1 MFDQLVVSSRQRRRH
16 RTGKFFLLTSALYMF
31 AIASAFVVSV
41 LAFDPKLAD
50 LNEITIIRLPAA
62 FVNKP
67 PTTDFGPMRT
77 SNNTPRPDYLSVQRF
92 ENLGN
97 TRADLKPPM
106 TLVDHFAV
114 DAGPGSAD
122 GPAGPPIGFGVIGGD
137 AKSDP
142 PPKPD
147 PPKPKPAAQTNAVD
161 QRPLRVISQILQ
173 GKAIE
178 RVVPSYPELGKK
190 IRLQG
195 DVSVEVIVSP
205 DGRVESAR
213 AVSGHPMLASAAVD
227 AARRW
232 RFGPTL
238 LNGVPVRVT
247 GVIVFVFK
255 LNE

>member
-16 RTGKFFLLTSALYMF
+16 TTGKFFLLTSTMYLF

-50 LNEITIIRLPAA
+50 LNEVTIIRLPAT
-62 FVNKP
+62 FLNP
-67 PTTDFGPMRT
+67 PPPPYCGPGPTSHDTT
-77 SNNTPRPDYLSVQRF
+77 RPDYLRVQRF
-92 ENLGN
+92 EDLGN
-97 TRADLKPPM
+97 TRAELIPPM
-106 TLVDHFAV
+106 TTVDHFGV
-114 DAGPGSAD
+114 DAGAGSAD
-122 GPAGPPIGFGVIGGD
+122 GPAGPPAGFGVIGGD
-137 AKSDP
+137 AKGDAP
-142 PPKPD
+142 PRPD
-147 PPKPKPAAQTNAVD
+147 PPKPKPGVQPTPD
-161 QRPLRVISQILQ
+161 QKPMRVVSQILQ

-178 RVVPSYPELGKK
+178 RVVPVYPELMKK

-195 DVSVEVIVSP
+195 DVSIEVIVSP

-238 LNGVPVRVT
+238 LNGIPVRVT
-247 GVIVFVFK
+247 GVIVFVFR

>member
-16 RTGKFFLLTSALYMF
+16 TTGKFFLMTSALYVF
-31 AIASAFVVSV
+31 AIAGAFVVSV

-50 LNEITIIRLPAA
+50 VNEVTPIIRPPVAK
-62 FVNKP
+62 FEPP
-67 PTTDFGPMRT
+67 PTQIERGPRSDDTPPPDFQNVARLENLSRDHSVTPPIIDRGIFDPGSSGGSGGPGGPGGPGIDFG
-77 SNNTPRPDYLSVQRF
+77 LI
-92 ENLGN
+92 E
-97 TRADLKPPM
+97 
-106 TLVDHFAV
+106 
-114 DAGPGSAD
+114 
-122 GPAGPPIGFGVIGGD
+122 GD
-137 AKSDP
+137 PKGDP
-142 PPKPD
+142 PPRPD
-147 PPKPKPAAQTNAVD
+147 PPKPKPAVQPTPD
-161 QRPLRVISQILQ
+161 QRPIRVVSQILQ

-178 RVVPSYPELGKK
+178 RAVPGYPELAKK

-213 AVSGHPMLASAAVD
+213 AVSGHPMLASGAVD

-238 LNGVPVRVT
+238 LNGIPVRVT

>member
-1 MFDQLVVSSRQRRRH
+1 MFDQLVVSSRQSRRH
-16 RTGKFFLLTSALYMF
+16 TTGKFFVLTSALYVL
-31 AIASAFVVSV
+31 AIASAFVGSV
-41 LAFDPKLAD
+41 LAFDLKLAD
-50 LNEITIIRLPAA
+50 LNEVTIIRLPAA
-62 FVNKP
+62 FVNP
-67 PTTDFGPMRT
+67 PPPPYCGPGPT
-77 SNNTPRPDYLSVQRF
+77 SHNTPRPDYLNVQKF

-106 TLVDHFAV
+106 TIVDHFGV
-114 DAGPGSAD
+114 DDGQGSAD
-122 GPAGPPIGFGVIGGD
+122 GPAGPPMGFGVIGGD
-137 AKSDP
+137 AKGDP
-142 PPKPD
+142 PPRPD
-147 PPKPKPAAQTNAVD
+147 PPKPKPAAQPTPD

-238 LNGVPVRVT
+238 LNGIPVPVT
-247 GVIVFVFK
+247 GVIVFVFR

>member
-16 RTGKFFLLTSALYMF
+16 TTGKFFLMTSALYVF
-31 AIASAFVVSV
+31 AIASAFAVSILV
-41 LAFDPKLAD
+41 SNPRLAD
-50 LNEITIIRLPAA
+50 TSEVTHIIPVPPMIGGPRKATGPPAPA
-62 FVNKP
+62 TTTP
-67 PTTDFGPMRT
+67 P
-77 SNNTPRPDYLSVQRF
+77 PDYRNVEKLETLLSHHGDGPPPLTTLDPRIGDPG
-92 ENLGN
+92 LG
-97 TRADLKPPM
+97 
-106 TLVDHFAV
+106 
-114 DAGPGSAD
+114 GD
-122 GPAGPPIGFGVIGGD
+122 GPAGPGIAFGVIGGD
-137 AKSDP
+137 AKTDP
-142 PPKPD
+142 PPRPD
-147 PPKPKPAAQTNAVD
+147 PPKPKPVVQATPD
-161 QRPLRVISQILQ
+161 QRPLRVVSQILQ

-178 RVVPSYPELGKK
+178 RAVPGYPELAKK
-190 IRLQG
+190 VRLQG

-247 GVIVFVFK
+247 GVIVFVFR

>member
-1 MFDQLVVSSRQRRRH
+1 MFDQLVLSSRQRRRH
-16 RTGKFFLLTSALYMF
+16 TTGKFFLLTSALYVF

-50 LNEITIIRLPAA
+50 LNEVTIIRLPAA
-62 FVNKP
+62 FVNP
-67 PTTDFGPMRT
+67 PPPTDFGEPI
-77 SNNTPRPDYLSVQRF
+77 SDGAPPPDFRNVARL
-92 ENLGN
+92 ENLSSEHWV
-97 TRADLKPPM
+97 TPPM
-106 TLVDHFAV
+106 IDRGIGDPGVGSSD
-114 DAGPGSAD
+114 GPG
-122 GPAGPPIGFGVIGGD
+122 GPGIDFGLIGGD
-137 AKSDP
+137 AKGTP
-142 PPKPD
+142 PPEPD
-147 PPKPKPAAQTNAVD
+147 PPKPKPAVQPIPAD
-161 QRPLRVISQILQ
+161 QKPMRVVSQILQ

-178 RVVPSYPELGKK
+178 RVVPVYPELMRR

-255 LNE
+255 LVD

>member
-1 MFDQLVVSSRQRRRH
+1 MSSRQRRRH
-16 RTGKFFLLTSALYMF
+16 ATGKFFLVISALYVVAIVIAF
-31 AIASAFVVSV
+31 AVSILV
-41 LAFDPKLAD
+41 SDPRLAD
-50 LNEITIIRLPAA
+50 TIEVTHIITVPPMIRGPRKPTGPPAPA
-62 FVNKP
+62 TTTP
-67 PTTDFGPMRT
+67 P
-77 SNNTPRPDYLSVQRF
+77 PDYRNVEKLETLLSHR
-92 ENLGN
+92 GGG
-97 TRADLKPPM
+97 PPPL
-106 TLVDHFAV
+106 TILDPRIG
-114 DAGPGSAD
+114 DYGSGAAD
-122 GPAGPPIGFGVIGGD
+122 GPAGPGVAFGVIGGD
-137 AKSDP
+137 AKGDP
-142 PPKPD
+142 PPRPD
-147 PPKPKPAAQTNAVD
+147 QPKPKPAVQPKPAD
-161 QRPLRVISQILQ
+161 QKPIPVVSQILQ

-178 RVVPSYPELGKK
+178 RVVPVYPELMTR
-190 IRLQG
+190 IRMQG

>member
-1 MFDQLVVSSRQRRRH
+1 MFDQLVVSSRQRRRYT
-16 RTGKFFLLTSALYMF
+16 TGKFFVLTSALYVF

-50 LNEITIIRLPAA
+50 LNEVTIIRLPAA
-62 FVNKP
+62 FVSKP
-67 PTTDFGPMRT
+67 PPTDFGPRQT

-106 TLVDHFAV
+106 TLVDHFGV

-137 AKSDP
+137 AKGDP
-142 PPKPD
+142 PPRPD
-147 PPKPKPAAQTNAVD
+147 PPKPRPAAQLTLD

-247 GVIVFVFK
+247 GVIVFVFR

>member
-16 RTGKFFLLTSALYMF
+16 TTGKFFLLTSAMYVF

-41 LAFDPKLAD
+41 LAYAPKLAD
-50 LNEITIIRLPAA
+50 SCEVTPIIRLPAA
-62 FVNKP
+62 FVHVP
-67 PTTDFGPMRT
+67 PPPYCGPGPT
-77 SNNTPRPDYLSVQRF
+77 SHNTQRPDYLRVQRF

-97 TRADLKPPM
+97 TRADLRPPM
-106 TLVDHFAV
+106 TIVDHFGV

-122 GPAGPPIGFGVIGGD
+122 GPAGPPVGFGVIGGD
-137 AKSDP
+137 AKGDP

-147 PPKPKPAAQTNAVD
+147 PPRPKPAAQPTPD
-161 QRPLRVISQILQ
+161 QRPLRVVSQILQ

>member
-1 MFDQLVVSSRQRRRH
+1 MFDQLVVSSPQRRRH
-16 RTGKFFLLTSALYMF
+16 TTGKFFLMTSALYVL
-31 AIASAFVVSV
+31 AIAGAFAVSV

-50 LNEITIIRLPAA
+50 LNEVTIIRLPAA
-62 FVNKP
+62 FVSKP
-67 PTTDFGPMRT
+67 PPTDFVGGPI
-77 SNNTPRPDYLSVQRF
+77 SDDKHPPDFRNVARL
-92 ENLGN
+92 ENLSSDHSV
-97 TRADLKPPM
+97 TPPIIDRGIGDPG
-106 TLVDHFAV
+106 VGSSD
-114 DAGPGSAD
+114 GPG
-122 GPAGPPIGFGVIGGD
+122 GPGGPGIDFGVIGGD
-137 AKSDP
+137 AKGDP
-142 PPKPD
+142 SPRPD
-147 PPKPKPAAQTNAVD
+147 PPKPKPAVQPTPD
-161 QRPLRVISQILQ
+161 QRPLRVVSEILQ

-178 RVVPSYPELGKK
+178 RAVPGYPELAKK

-238 LNGVPVRVT
+238 LNGIPVRVT

>member
-16 RTGKFFLLTSALYMF
+16 TTGKFFLLTSAMYVF

-50 LNEITIIRLPAA
+50 LNEVTPIIRPPAA
-62 FVNKP
+62 ILDLPRTNVERRQTSDRTP
-67 PTTDFGPMRT
+67 PADFR
-77 SNNTPRPDYLSVQRF
+77 NVARL
-92 ENLGN
+92 ENLSSDHSV
-97 TRADLKPPM
+97 TPPIIDRGIGDPG
-106 TLVDHFAV
+106 VGSSD
-114 DAGPGSAD
+114 GPG
-122 GPAGPPIGFGVIGGD
+122 GPGGPGIDFGVIGGD
-137 AKSDP
+137 PKGDP
-142 PPKPD
+142 PPRPD
-147 PPKPKPAAQTNAVD
+147 PPKPRPAAQPTLD

-247 GVIVFVFK
+247 GVIVFVFR

>member
-1 MFDQLVVSSRQRRRH
+1 MFEQLVVSSWKHRRH
-16 RTGKFFLLTSALYMF
+16 TTGKFFLLTSVMYVF

-62 FVNKP
+62 FLKQPPP
-67 PTTDFGPMRT
+67 PTDLVRGPISCDTSPPDFR
-77 SNNTPRPDYLSVQRF
+77 NIARL
-92 ENLGN
+92 ENLSSDHAV
-97 TRADLKPPM
+97 TPPIIDRGIGDPG
-106 TLVDHFAV
+106 VRSSDGAG
-114 DAGPGSAD
+114 GPGAP
-122 GPAGPPIGFGVIGGD
+122 GIGFGVIGGD
-137 AKSDP
+137 ARIDP

-147 PPKPKPAAQTNAVD
+147 PPKPKPAAQPTPD
-161 QRPLRVISQILQ
+161 QRPLRVVSQILQ

-178 RVVPSYPELGKK
+178 RAVPGYPELAKK

>member
-1 MFDQLVVSSRQRRRH
+1 MFDQLVVSSRKRRRYT
-16 RTGKFFLLTSALYMF
+16 TGKFFLLTSALYVF

-50 LNEITIIRLPAA
+50 LNEIIPIIRVPAA
-62 FVNKP
+62 FVNPP
-67 PTTDFGPMRT
+67 PTPYCGPGPT
-77 SNNTPRPDYLSVQRF
+77 SHNTPRPDYIRVQRF
-92 ENLGN
+92 EDLGN
-97 TRADLKPPM
+97 TRAESIPPM
-106 TLVDHFAV
+106 TIGDHFGV

-122 GPAGPPIGFGVIGGD
+122 GPAGPPAGFGVIGGD
-137 AKSDP
+137 AKGDP
-142 PPKPD
+142 PPRPD
-147 PPKPKPAAQTNAVD
+147 PPTSKPTAQPTPD

-178 RVVPSYPELGKK
+178 RVVPSYPELMKK

-238 LNGVPVRVT
+238 LNGIPVRVT
-247 GVIVFVFK
+247 GVIVFVFR